1 MGKSLERP
9 YDEHC
14 EKVVAEFLDEN
25 FYNNMFTVDSF
36 ERIQDKNI
44 QVKGIDVIFSNDN
57 KTYYVDE
64 KAAVKYLKLKTFAL
78 ELSFLNRKGILQ
90 TGWLLDNEKI
100 NNYFVFVWINELF
113 TEKIVDKDSIKH
125 AEVALVSKDK
135 IKSYLS
141 SLGWTEEKLKIKD
154 KQIRNNTNVYMG
166 NIYKNGCKFSYSSH
180 LVEKPINIL
189 LPKEKYIELADV
201 YHNIKKESVD

>member
-1 MGKSLERP
+1 MEKSLERP

-14 EKVVAEFLDEN
+14 EKVMAEFLDEN
-25 FYNNMFTVDSF
+25 FYNNLFTVDTF
-36 ERIQDKNI
+36 ERINDKKL
-44 QVKGIDVIFSNDN
+44 QVKGIDVIFSKND
-57 KTYYVDE
+57 KIFHVDE

-90 TGWLLDNEKI
+90 TGWLLDNDKI
-100 NNYFVFVWINELF
+100 NDHFLFVWINELT
-113 TEKIVDKDSIKH
+113 TEKIVDKNSIKH
-125 AEVALVSKDK
+125 AEVALVSKEK

-141 SLGWTEEKLKIKD
+141 SIGWTEEKLKSKD
-154 KQIRNNTNVYMG
+154 KQIRNTPFTYMG
-166 NIYKNGCKFSYSSH
+166 NIYKKGCKFSYSTH

-201 YHNIKKESVD
+201 YHNIKK